1 MSRPGALGGVPV
13 PTFVGTARRPGGA
26 RTCPGAVCTLCELG
40 ARPAPTFVA
49 PAGNRRSPGRTGVA
63 APPRLRCVF
72 YGEGEEGRLREAF
85 GSGPVRVWKWWWEHR
100 HRIGDWFL
108 AVCAFPW
115 TALFDI
121 APSGGLAT
129 GPTAV
134 LVTLGGLPLPVQL
147 GVGLVLGLV
156 IPAGVS
162 VLLVIRRSRPE
173 WLLAVSAAL
182 LLLLG
187 NPVPAMLALY
197 TYASWFQ
204 DRRRLATWTVVIVVA
219 GAVAF
224 SLSNAPKT
232 ASVFFLLTG
241 VALPLT
247 LGLWVGTRR
256 QLIGNLRERAARLE
270 REQYLMA
277 DRAIN
282 AERTRIARE
291 MHDVVAHRVSMMVL
305 QAGGLEVN
313 ASDYR
318 TAEVAG
324 LIRTT
329 GREAL
334 GELREILGVLR
345 DSADGSGSGPD
356 SAPTAPQPVLADLGR
371 LVGEWRTAGMDVVWS
386 SGGRVRPLP
395 AQVERTAYRVV
406 QEALTNAGR
415 HAPGA
420 RVQVRVDYGE
430 SDLEVAVANEP
441 PPPRTGGTP
450 EPPMGG
456 GYGLAGLHERVVLAD
471 GTLTAGPYPDGG
483 WQVRAVLP
491 LRGYDT
497 PPEQEGAGQ
506 GPPEGPRPQPGGSP
520 PQAPGEPGP
529 RGGGPP
535 GQGPQGSGTG
545 GPGVQASD
553 GPGVFGGRPSG
564 REPWS
569 APGPGPFG
577 HR

>member
-1 MSRPGALGGVPV
+1 M
-13 PTFVGTARRPGGA
+13 
-26 RTCPGAVCTLCELG
+26 
-40 ARPAPTFVA
+40 
-49 PAGNRRSPGRTGVA
+49 
-63 APPRLRCVF
+63 F
-72 YGEGEEGRLREAF
+72 YGEGEEGRLRAAF
-85 GSGPVRVWKWWWEHR
+85 GNGPVQVWKWWWERR
-100 HRIGDWFL
+100 HRIGDWFV

-129 GPTAV
+129 GSTAAMA
-134 LVTLGGLPLPVQL
+134 LATALPFPLQVAA
-147 GVGLVLGLV
+147 GLVLGLV

-162 VLLVIRRSRPE
+162 VLLVLRRSRPE

-197 TYASWFQ
+197 TYASWFN
-204 DRRRLATWTVVIVVA
+204 DRRRLATWTAVTVVA
-219 GAVAF
+219 GGAAFAV
-224 SLSNAPKT
+224 SDAPKT

-256 QLIGNLRERAARLE
+256 QLIGNLRERAERLE

-313 ASDYR
+313 ASDER

-345 DSADGSGSGPD
+345 DSADGSGP
-356 SAPTAPQPVLADLGR
+356 APTAPQPVLADLGR
-371 LVGEWRTAGMDVVWS
+371 LVGEWHTAGMNVVWS
-386 SGGRVRPLP
+386 TRGRVRPLP

-441 PPPRTGGTP
+441 PPPRTGGAP

-456 GYGLAGLHERVVLAD
+456 GYGLAGLHERVALAD

-491 LRGYDT
+491 LRQDET
-497 PPEQEGAGQ
+497 
-506 GPPEGPRPQPGGSP
+506 
-520 PQAPGEPGP
+520 
-529 RGGGPP
+529 
-535 GQGPQGSGTG
+535 
-545 GPGVQASD
+545 
-553 GPGVFGGRPSG
+553 PSG
-564 REPWS
+564 EEGDR
-569 APGPGPFG
+569 
-577 HR
+577 

>member
-1 MSRPGALGGVPV
+1 M
-13 PTFVGTARRPGGA
+13 
-26 RTCPGAVCTLCELG
+26 
-40 ARPAPTFVA
+40 
-49 PAGNRRSPGRTGVA
+49 
-63 APPRLRCVF
+63 F
-72 YGEGEEGRLREAF
+72 YGEGEEGRLRAAF
-85 GSGPVRVWKWWWEHR
+85 GNGPVRVWKWWWEHR
-100 HRIGDWFL
+100 HRIGDWFV

-115 TALFDI
+115 TLLFNI
-121 APSGGLAT
+121 APTGGVVA
-129 GPTAV
+129 GPTVAIV
-134 LVTLGGLPLPVQL
+134 GIASLAYPLQL
-147 GVGLVLGLV
+147 AVGLVLGLMV
-156 IPAGVS
+156 PAGVS

-173 WLLAVSAAL
+173 WLLTAAAAL

-197 TYASWFQ
+197 TYASWFN
-204 DRRRLATWTVVIVVA
+204 DRRRLATWTAVIVVA

-224 SLSNAPKT
+224 ALSNAPKT

-241 VALPLT
+241 IALPLT

-256 QLIGNLRERAARLE
+256 QLIGNLRERAERLE

-313 ASDYR
+313 ASDDR

-345 DSADGSGSGPD
+345 DSADGTGA
-356 SAPTAPQPVLADLGR
+356 APTAPQPVLADLGR
-371 LVGEWRTAGMDVVWS
+371 LVGEWRTAGMDVELS
-386 SGGRVRPLP
+386 RGGRMRPLP
-395 AQVERTAYRVV
+395 AQAERTAFRVV

-441 PPPRTGGTP
+441 PPPRTADTP

-491 LRGYDT
+491 LGQGDT
-497 PPEQEGAGQ
+497 PPGQE
-506 GPPEGPRPQPGGSP
+506 GPPEGAGPQPGGP
-520 PQAPGEPGP
+520 GPQGAEGPQGAQGPVEPGP
-529 RGGGPP
+529 PGGRPP
-535 GQGPQGSGTG
+535 GQGPQGHGAG
-545 GPGVQASD
+545 GPGMRAPD
-553 GPGVFGGRPSG
+553 GPGPFDGRPSG
-564 REPWS
+564 QGPWNAS
-569 APGPGPFG
+569 GPGPFG
-577 HR
+577 HG